1 MKSLKRRFY
10 GLKEDYSR
18 QKERCASSDLIIFNA
33 AVKGQRF
40 SRPTI
45 GVQFKLVDPEDYAGC
60 NVREI
65 LAYADYLSN
74 GLNRHPKK
82 GKLPSGDDE
91 REEDD
96 GLDVGGKNA
105 LV

>member
-1 MKSLKRRFY
+1 MKSLSRRFY
-10 GLKEDYSR
+10 GFKEDYSR

-45 GVQFKLVDPEDYAGC
+45 GLHFRVVDPEDYAGC

-74 GLNRHPKK
+74 GFNLPPNK
-82 GKLPSGDDE
+82 GKSPAGDEESEE
-91 REEDD
+91 RKD
-96 GLDVGGKNA
+96 
-105 LV
+105 